1 MKEKHFQGINGNALK
16 LIAIVTMFIDHIG
29 AVVIERGVLRDS
41 PTLSLTHI
49 AALWSISFWWRL
61 DLILR
66 LIGRVSFPIFA
77 FLLVEGFL
85 HTKNVKKYGIRLLVF
100 GLLSEIPFDLAV
112 FQTPF
117 YPGYQNV
124 FFTLFLGL
132 LALAGLQKWEYDE
145 SLWKSTAVV
154 ALCCVTASLIKSDY
168 GAFGVVFVVI
178 LYMTREKPWLQTIA
192 GGLAVI
198 WELTAFL
205 AFIPIR
211 LYDGTRG
218 KKGLKY
224 LFYAFYP
231 LHFLLLYVI
240 RRHFV

>member
-1 MKEKHFQGINGNALK
+1 MKEKHFQGINGNVLK
-16 LIAIVTMFIDHIG
+16 LIAVVTMFIDHIG
-29 AVVIERGVLRDS
+29 AVVIERGILQDS

-66 LIGRVSFPIFA
+66 LIGRASFPIFA

-85 HTKNVKKYGIRLLVF
+85 HTRNVKKYGIRLLIF

-132 LALAGLQKWEYDE
+132 LALAGLQKWEYDK
-145 SLWKSTAVV
+145 SLWKPMAVV

-168 GAFGVVFVVI
+168 EAFGVAFVVI

-211 LYDGTRG
+211 LYNGTRG
-218 KKGLKY
+218 KKDLKY
-224 LFYAFYP
+224 LFYVFYP

>member
-1 MKEKHFQGINGNALK
+1 MKEKHFQGINGNVLK
-16 LIAIVTMFIDHIG
+16 LIAVVTMFIDHIG
-29 AVVIERGVLRDS
+29 AVVIERGILQDS

-49 AALWSISFWWRL
+49 AMLWSISFWWRL

-66 LIGRVSFPIFA
+66 LIGRASFPIFA

-85 HTKNVKKYGIRLLVF
+85 HTRNVKKYGIRLLIF

-117 YPGYQNV
+117 YLGYQNV

-132 LALAGLQKWEYDE
+132 LALAGLQKWEYDK
-145 SLWKSTAVV
+145 SLWKPTAVV

-168 GAFGVVFVVI
+168 EAFGVVFVVI

-211 LYDGTRG
+211 LYNGTRG
-218 KKGLKY
+218 KKDLKY
-224 LFYAFYP
+224 LFYVFYP